1 MSIVWKICILY
12 LVLVNI
18 LAFALMGIDKSKA
31 KHHKWRIQER
41 TLFGSAF
48 MGGSVGALYGMH
60 FFRHKTK
67 HKSFMLGMP
76 AILIIQLV
84 AAICVGSGV
93 LGR

>member
-1 MSIVWKICILY
+1 MSIVWKIGILY
-12 LVLVNI
+12 LILVNI

-41 TLFGSAF
+41 TLFASAII
-48 MGGSVGALYGMH
+48 GGSVGALYGMH

-84 AAICVGSGV
+84 AAICVGSKV

>member
-1 MSIVWKICILY
+1 MSIVWKIGILY
-12 LVLVNI
+12 LVLENI

-41 TLFGSAF
+41 TLFGSAI